1 MTRNLISISS
11 NNSDMK
17 PKLVAE
23 DGRQFCDKPQ
33 FIEMNVW
40 KRANYYSCTRKV
52 LEYLEESFDKPIR
65 LSNMAAIACMEKTTF
80 SRAFRQRTGI
90 TLHEFV
96 QAYRISQ
103 AVARMETSDC
113 SITEV
118 AFNTGFRNLDTFA
131 RVFKKIARATPSQYR
146 LEIRRRNGL
155 VVSTPMETA
164 S

>member
-1 MTRNLISISS
+1 MTRNVTSISS
-11 NNSDMK
+11 NDMK
-17 PKLVAE
+17 YKVVAE
-23 DGRQFCDKPQ
+23 EEWPACNQPR
-33 FIEMNVW
+33 FIEMDVW

-52 LEYLEESFDKPIR
+52 LKYLEGSFDKPIR
-65 LSNMAAIACMEKTTF
+65 LPKMAAIACMEKTTF

-90 TLHEFV
+90 TFHEFV

-118 AFNTGFRNLDTFA
+118 AFNTGFSNLDTFA
-131 RVFKKIARATPSQYR
+131 RVFKKIARTTPSQYR

-155 VVSTPMETA
+155 MVNTPMEAA